1 MTQVLIAA
9 IVALTL
15 ACVPRNSGI
24 AERVSGPS
32 QERLLAAASDDRN
45 WILQA
50 RAYEGN
56 RYLRNSPLTTRSV
69 AHLRRAW
76 TYRIDD
82 NTPIESSGL
91 EWSGTIYVTSGHNNV
106 YAVDALTGVER
117 WRFAYHGAVFAFA
130 VNRGVA
136 IKDGVLFMGTT
147 DGHVL
152 ALRATDGHVLWNVVG
167 VLDPRNTFF
176 SMAPLVYHNAVI
188 IGAANGDWGG
198 RGYVVALD
206 AATGK
211 RLWVWFTVPAP
222 GELGNSSWSGDS
234 WKRGG
239 AAAWGGLTLDPRHGT
254 LYVDTGNPSPIT
266 WARCAAAQ
274 TCIPIR

>member
-1 MTQVLIAA
+1 MNRHVRVTQVLIAA

-91 EWSGTIYVTSGHNNV
+91 EWSGTIYVTSGHTPLEEILGIDARLNV
-106 YAVDALTGVER
+106 PVGIAV
-117 WRFAYHGAVFAFA
+117 H
-130 VNRGVA
+130 
-136 IKDGVLFMGTT
+136 
-147 DGHVL
+147 
-152 ALRATDGHVLWNVVG
+152 
-167 VLDPRNTFF
+167 
-176 SMAPLVYHNAVI
+176 
-188 IGAANGDWGG
+188 
-198 RGYVVALD
+198 
-206 AATGK
+206 
-211 RLWVWFTVPAP
+211 
-222 GELGNSSWSGDS
+222 
-234 WKRGG
+234 
-239 AAAWGGLTLDPRHGT
+239 
-254 LYVDTGNPSPIT
+254 
-266 WARCAAAQ
+266 
-274 TCIPIR
+274 